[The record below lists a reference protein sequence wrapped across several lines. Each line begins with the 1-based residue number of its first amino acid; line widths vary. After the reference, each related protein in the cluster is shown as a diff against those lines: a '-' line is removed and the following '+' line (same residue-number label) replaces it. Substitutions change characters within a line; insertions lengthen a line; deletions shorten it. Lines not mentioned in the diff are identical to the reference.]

1 MAHTESS
8 LKLTA
13 QTQLPARRA
22 MISHPSAA
30 RAPAASTLLA
40 ASGLLLLLAW
50 SWQTATVGDE
60 RATAWAGVTAVTIIC
75 GFAALGWMRP
85 ARIGMT
91 APQVMLLLGALG
103 MVAGLWL
110 DARAGGFSLLASLCL
125 ADSGDFIA
133 TLRMHWQQLPAMHL
147 GMTAG
152 GFATVPLMR
161 SLRRRCRRQFCAQL
175 VQNLACSAW
184 MIVGM
189 AAGTIAFMQLATWS
203 GGRGSAAMLGGMF
216 GGMVWGMV
224 ASVAM
229 YRLWFWV
236 KESRGQQFCGGRGH
250 G

>member
-1 MAHTESS
+1 MAY
-8 LKLTA
+8 
-13 QTQLPARRA
+13 RA
-22 MISHPSAA
+22 SILNAA
-30 RAPAASTLLA
+30 RAPGISTLLVV
-40 ASGLLLLLAW
+40 SGLLLLLAC
-50 SWQTATVGDE
+50 SWQLATVSDE
-60 RATAWAGVTAVTIIC
+60 RAAAWAGVTAVSIIF
-75 GFAALGWMRP
+75 GFAALGWLRP

-103 MVAGLWL
+103 MVGGLWL
-110 DARAGGFSLLASLCL
+110 DARAGGFSMLASLCL
-125 ADSGDFIA
+125 AGSDDFFG

-152 GFATVPLMR
+152 GLATVPLMR
-161 SLRRRCRRQFCAQL
+161 SLRRHCRQQFCALL

-189 AAGTIAFMQLATWS
+189 AVGTIAFMQLAAWS

-229 YRLWFWV
+229 YRLWFWL
-236 KESRGQQFCGGRGH
+236 KQPREQRISRRTRS
-250 G
+250 